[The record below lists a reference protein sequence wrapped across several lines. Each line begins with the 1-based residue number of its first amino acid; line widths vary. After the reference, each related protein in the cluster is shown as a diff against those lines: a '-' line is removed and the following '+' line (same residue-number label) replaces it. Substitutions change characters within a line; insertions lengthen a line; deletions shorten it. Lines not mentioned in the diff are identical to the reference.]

1 MVKLVTGTNKDRFA
15 TLLDGMFRD
24 RKRVF
29 VDRLKWDVPVVDGIY
44 ERDEYDTD
52 ESVYLISP
60 DPKTGA
66 HMGSMRYLK
75 TTGPHLLK
83 DVFPNLVEGELPI
96 GEDVWEITRLCTSPD
111 VKGEDARNV
120 RRHLSIA
127 MIEFAILYGASRLTM
142 MTHMDY
148 LSHLLAVG
156 WECRP
161 LGMPHEYAGQM
172 LGAMEISITP
182 ATLRTVRTLFGGG
195 AQVPVLEL
203 EGVNKA
209 A

>member
-1 MVKLVTGTNKDRFA
+1 
-15 TLLDGMFRD
+15 
-24 RKRVF
+24 
-29 VDRLKWDVPVVDGIY
+29 
-44 ERDEYDTD
+44 
-52 ESVYLISP
+52 
-60 DPKTGA
+60 
-66 HMGSMRYLK
+66 
-75 TTGPHLLK
+75 
-83 DVFPNLVEGELPI
+83 
-96 GEDVWEITRLCTSPD
+96 
-111 VKGEDARNV
+111 
-120 RRHLSIA
+120 
-127 MIEFAILYGASRLTM
+127 M